1 MMILIAA
8 AAVAAAQPAPAPAA
22 PMAGHH
28 EQMQM
33 GHDADHKDMDC
44 CKDCCKDMAGKHEGH
59 EAEQAATAAGN

>member
-44 CKDCCKDMAGKHEGH
+44 CKGCCKDMAGKHDGH
-59 EAEQAATAAGN
+59 EAEHAGHSGR